1 MCLLT
6 LDLGHFKHI
15 NDRYDHA
22 AGDEVLR
29 QFAEVAQPILRPSDV
44 FGRFGGGEF
53 LLLCP
58 QTPIEGAVVI
68 AKRGRRATEMLSLE

>member
-1 MCLLT
+1 MLI
-6 LDLGHFKHI
+6 LDLDHFKDV
-15 NDRYDHA
+15 NDRYGHA
-22 AGDEVLR
+22 VGDEVLR